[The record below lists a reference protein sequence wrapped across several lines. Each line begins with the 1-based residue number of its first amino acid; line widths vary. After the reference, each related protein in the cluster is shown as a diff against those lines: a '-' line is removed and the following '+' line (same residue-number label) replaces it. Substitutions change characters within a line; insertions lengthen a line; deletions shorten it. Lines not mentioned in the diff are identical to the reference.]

1 MGVLPE
7 YQIRPDQTSEDNSF
21 ILMNKRLIVR
31 ILISLTLFT
40 KDNLA

>member
-7 YQIRPDQTSEDNSF
+7 YQIRPDQTSKDNSF
-21 ILMNKRLIVR
+21 ILMNKRIIVR
-31 ILISLTLFT
+31 MLMQFTLFT